1 MKTLSKSKRYEHG
14 YRINN
19 HAPGLLKYDFHIND
33 LITKLPDTVIDYSYW
48 DEIPIEEYSS
58 LKNKLIPN
66 TSGGKKISNYKI
78 LFAVKNKD
86 GGCIKACLVLQDKAC
101 LITSIIYKDYQ
112 FRKIN
117 SLENGWFICQCCMMA
132 ELQFWELLNNKIK
145 FYRYILDL

>member
-1 MKTLSKSKRYEHG
+1 MKNLSKSKRYEHD
-14 YRINN
+14 YRITN

-33 LITKLPDTVIDYSYW
+33 LLTKLPDTEIYDSYQ
-48 DEIPIEEYSS
+48 EIPIKEYSS

-66 TSGGKKISNYKI
+66 TNGGKKLSKYKI

-86 GGCIKACLVLQDKAC
+86 GGCIKACLVYQEKAC
-101 LITSIIYKDYQ
+101 LITSIVYKDYQ

-132 ELQFWELLNNKIK
+132 ELQFWKLLNNKIN
-145 FYRYILDL
+145 FYRYILDLC

>member
-58 LKNKLIPN
+58 LKNKLIPFDAFCGN
-66 TSGGKKISNYKI
+66 IVEFI
-78 LFAVKNKD
+78 IV
-86 GGCIKACLVLQDKAC
+86 
-101 LITSIIYKDYQ
+101 SI
-112 FRKIN
+112 N
-117 SLENGWFICQCCMMA
+117 
-132 ELQFWELLNNKIK
+132 
-145 FYRYILDL
+145 